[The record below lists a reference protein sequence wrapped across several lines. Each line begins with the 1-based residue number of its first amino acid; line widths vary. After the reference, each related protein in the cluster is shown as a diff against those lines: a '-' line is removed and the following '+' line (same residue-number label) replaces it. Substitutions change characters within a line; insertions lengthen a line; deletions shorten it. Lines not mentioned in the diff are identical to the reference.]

1 MGNPGAQIERRFEV
15 EGVGSRVVC
24 SIVKQKAN
32 ELSKDQEYGDATIT
46 GEHGEITISDEQIKN
61 ILDAF
66 IHSKVIE
73 HECDFDEKT
82 GVSVRIIDG
91 KTVKVNEKLMKE
103 TLETR
108 RKQGREIKTRRG
120 PSVKN
125 MNIKGEK
132 EEGPEI

>member
-1 MGNPGAQIERRFEV
+1 MGNPDAQTERRYEV
-15 EGVGSRVVC
+15 EVVC
-24 SIVKQKAN
+24 SILAEKAN
-32 ELSKDQEYGDATIT
+32 ELSEQQKNGDATIA